1 MREENWY
8 KNLMKLAKEDPHYQ
22 TCLEEVK
29 RWECA
34 YLALRETL
42 PEMQR
47 RVVEGYLSACEE
59 LDHAL
64 LMLAFTQTERR

>member
-1 MREENWY
+1 MEKQCWY
-8 KNLMKLAKEDPHYQ
+8 EVLLEQAKNDPHYQ

-47 RVVEGYLSACEE
+47 RVMEGYLSACEE